1 MASTFLLLLMYKM
14 TQKKGYVSKTIM
26 SLDLT
31 Q

>member
-1 MASTFLLLLMYKM
+1 MASTLLLLLMYKM
-14 TQKKGYVSKTIM
+14 TPYKGYVSKTIM